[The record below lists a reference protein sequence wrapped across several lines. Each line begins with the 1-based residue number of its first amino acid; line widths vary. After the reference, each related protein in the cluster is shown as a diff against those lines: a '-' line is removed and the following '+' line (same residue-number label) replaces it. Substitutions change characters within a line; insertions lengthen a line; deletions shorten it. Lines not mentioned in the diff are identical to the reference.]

1 MIKSSSEFL
10 SDRTGTANSFDY
22 IVCGT
27 GSSGSALAARLSERG
42 SARILVLEAGGDD
55 GSDLIGDPNRWPMT
69 LGTELDWQFVAE
81 PSAHLEGRAIPY
93 SMGKVLGG
101 GSSINVSTWSR
112 GHKADWDYFAAAAEE
127 TAWSYDSVL
136 DLYGSVEAW
145 GGEPDQLRGRRGT
158 MHIQPAGKLHP
169 FSLAVLEAAEA
180 AGLPRFP
187 NANGRMMEAA
197 QGCSVVDETVLGGRR
212 QSVYRAYLHPRQS
225 QANVTVVTNIMVSR
239 ILFEG
244 RRAVGVEC
252 VVNGQTNEFRAEA
265 EVILCLG
272 AINTP
277 RVLMQSGIGDADH
290 LRPLGIRMISHLP
303 AVGHGLHDH
312 VSFGCVWGAGVE
324 ELPAAPR
331 SQVACFWKTDE
342 GLDSP
347 NAYAYSKGGPTL
359 TPENA
364 ARFSPP
370 ESAWTLMVG
379 VRLEG
384 RGKLRLTG
392 TDIRAP
398 LHIETGFL
406 SEPGD
411 LARVVAAAER
421 ARDIGNQQA
430 LAAFRSA
437 EIAPGSLP
445 PSELETF
452 LRRGLGTF
460 WHQSGTARMG
470 GDPANS
476 VVDGRLRVHGVEG
489 LRVADASVLP
499 RVTSGNTMAPCV
511 VVGELAA
518 KFILADSL
526 EGVGERRDECGNSH
540 LPAA

>member
-10 SDRTGTANSFDY
+10 LDRTGAANSFDY

-42 SARILVLEAGGDD
+42 SARVLVLEAGGDD
-55 GSDLIGDPNRWPMT
+55 GSELIGDPNRWPMT
-69 LGTELDWQFVAE
+69 LGTELDWQFIAE

-127 TAWSYDSVL
+127 TAWSYDSVR

-145 GGEPDQLRGRRGT
+145 GGEPDQLRGRHGT
-158 MHIQPAGKLHP
+158 MHIHPVDNLHP

-197 QGCSVVDETVLGGRR
+197 QGCSVVDETVFGGRR

-225 QANVTVVTNIMVSR
+225 QANMTVVTNIMVNR

-244 RRAVGVEC
+244 CRAVGVEC
-252 VVNGQTNEFRAEA
+252 VVNGRTKEFRAEA

-277 RVLMQSGIGDADH
+277 RVLMQSGVGDADH
-290 LRPLGIRMISHLP
+290 LRPLGIRMTSHLP
-303 AVGHGLHDH
+303 AVGDRLHDH
-312 VSFGCVWGAGVE
+312 VSFGCVWSAGAE

-331 SQVACFWKTDE
+331 SEIACFWKTDE
-342 GLDSP
+342 ALDSP
-347 NAYAYSKGGPTL
+347 NAFAYAKGGPTL

-364 ARFSPP
+364 ARFSPQG
-370 ESAWTLMVG
+370 SAWSLVVG
-379 VRLEG
+379 IRLEG

-392 TDIRAP
+392 TDISVP

-406 SEPGD
+406 SELDD
-411 LARVVAAAER
+411 LARVIAAAER
-421 ARDIGNQQA
+421 ARDIGNQPV

-445 PSELETF
+445 PSELEAF

-470 GDPANS
+470 GDPAKS
-476 VVDGRLRVHGVEG
+476 VVDGRLRVHGIEG

-518 KFILADSL
+518 KFILADT
-526 EGVGERRDECGNSH
+526 
-540 LPAA
+540 P

>member
-10 SDRTGTANSFDY
+10 LYRTGAANSFDY

-27 GSSGSALAARLSERG
+27 GSSGSALAAKLSERG
-42 SARILVLEAGGDD
+42 NARILVLEAGGDD
-55 GSDLIGDPNRWPMT
+55 RSGLIGDPDRWPMT
-69 LGTELDWQFVAE
+69 LGTEFDWQFVAE

-127 TAWSYDSVL
+127 TAWSYDSVR

-145 GGEPDQLRGRRGT
+145 RGEPDPLRGRRGT
-158 MHIQPAGKLHP
+158 MRVQPAADLHP

-180 AGLPRFP
+180 AGFPRFP

-212 QSVYRAYLHPRQS
+212 QSVYRAYLHPRRN
-225 QANVTVVTNIMVSR
+225 QANVTIVTNIMVNR
-239 ILFEG
+239 VLFEG

-252 VVNGQTNEFRAEA
+252 VVDGQTHEFRAQA

-277 RVLMQSGIGDADH
+277 RVLMHSGIGDADR

-303 AVGHGLHDH
+303 AVGDKLHDH
-312 VSFGCVWGAGVE
+312 VCFGCVWGADVE
-324 ELPAAPR
+324 ELPTAPR
-331 SQVACFWKTDE
+331 SQIACFWKTDE
-342 GLDSP
+342 ALDSP
-347 NAYAYSKGGPTL
+347 NAYAYAKGGPTL

-364 ARFSPP
+364 ARFSPLA
-370 ESAWTLMVG
+370 SAWSLVVG

-392 TDIRAP
+392 ADISAP

-411 LARVVAAAER
+411 LARVVAAAQR
-421 ARDIGNQQA
+421 ARDIGNQPA

-437 EIAPGSLP
+437 EIAPGSLS
-445 PSELETF
+445 PSELEAF

-476 VVDGRLRVHGVEG
+476 VVNGRLRVHGVEG

-518 KFILADSL
+518 KFILADASRNVRKRQL
-526 EGVGERRDECGNSH
+526 QIS
-540 LPAA
+540 